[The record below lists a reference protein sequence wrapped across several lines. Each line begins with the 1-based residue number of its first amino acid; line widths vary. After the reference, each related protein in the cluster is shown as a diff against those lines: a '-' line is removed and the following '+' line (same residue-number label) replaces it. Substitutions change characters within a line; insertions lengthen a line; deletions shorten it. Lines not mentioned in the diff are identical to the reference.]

1 MAAVV
6 TRCHPFPDITPS
18 LFLPLV
24 RVRFSVVVS
33 FHPDNTRAHKVEG
46 RKSGERNSLFLFLI
60 LSLFFYFRFWLASKK
75 EGLGSGFH
83 HEKCVAPLRSK
94 EQNKTKQKEK
104 NINRLEM
111 MMKIRQELAA
121 SAWVFTIQMTTRWFA
136 SLPRIL
142 IGSNRWNAHAAR
154 SQMFFWLL
162 NK

>member
-94 EQNKTKQKEK
+94 EQNKTKRKEYQSIRDDDEDK
-104 NINRLEM
+104 AGTGRLRLSFHDTNDDQM
-111 MMKIRQELAA
+111 IRLSSSNSDWFQ
-121 SAWVFTIQMTTRWFA
+121 SVKCTR
-136 SLPRIL
+136 STLTNVLL
-142 IGSNRWNAHAAR
+142 IT
-154 SQMFFWLL
+154 
-162 NK
+162 K